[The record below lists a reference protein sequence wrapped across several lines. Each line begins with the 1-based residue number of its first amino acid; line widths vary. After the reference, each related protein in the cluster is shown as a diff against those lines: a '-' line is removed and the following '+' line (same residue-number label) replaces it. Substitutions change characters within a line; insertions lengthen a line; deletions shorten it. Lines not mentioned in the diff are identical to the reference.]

1 MSSLIGYI
9 VPSRRVRLRDGTVK
23 RAPVLTYDLPV
34 GCRRHRC
41 CYYMCTVAYH
51 FNDREN
57 IFSLI
62 PSNSKKRRAAPASG
76 VYRCEFSR
84 ELPRATAF
92 HLIVS
97 PAHACYNYRPLFPL

>member
-23 RAPVLTYDLPV
+23 RAPLTYDLPV

-57 IFSLI
+57 IFSAR
-62 PSNSKKRRAAPASG
+62 SRATVKSAASASGMYRAAMRVPLEILRGA
-76 VYRCEFSR
+76 
-84 ELPRATAF
+84 AF
-92 HLIVS
+92 DLIV
-97 PAHACYNYRPLFPL
+97 